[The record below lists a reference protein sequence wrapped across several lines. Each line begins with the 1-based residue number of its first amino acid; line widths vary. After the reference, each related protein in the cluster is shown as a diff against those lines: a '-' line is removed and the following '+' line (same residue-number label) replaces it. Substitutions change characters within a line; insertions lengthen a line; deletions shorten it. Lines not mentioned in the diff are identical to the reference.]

1 MARRAYISLSLSPR
15 NAAVASVCDT
25 FLSLMHDILSC
36 EGVINTVKMRPGLQ
50 CAVYTFHGKAV
61 NRRIARIAGVRAM
74 DMSLLLSCS

>member
-1 MARRAYISLSLSPR
+1 MALS
-15 NAAVASVCDT
+15 NT

-36 EGVINTVKMRPGLQ
+36 EGIINTVKMRPGLQ
-50 CAVYTFHGKAV
+50 GAVYTFHGKAV